1 MKRAFARTVAA
12 AHGRRVVVADPAHE
26 IDLAAELR
34 QRYGREELS
43 ELYTRFQ
50 SREGYLDALI
60 RRACLRA
67 LARRFGNGI
76 TIRSNV
82 SIRHPETIEFGDG
95 VWIGEQTVIHGR
107 FDGHC
112 VIGAGTWIGPHSYM
126 DARDLVLGEQVGW
139 GPGAKVLGSMHTG
152 VPVEEPIIATPLAV
166 GPVRIG
172 AWADIGVNATL
183 LPGVTLGQ
191 GCIIGA
197 GAVVTRDVA
206 AFVKVAGVP
215 ARVLGRRASW
225 PRAAATAVAAPADA
239 S

>member
-1 MKRAFARTVAA
+1 MQVLARTVAA
-12 AHGRRVVVADPAHE
+12 VHAQRAVGPDPQHE
-26 IDLAAELR
+26 IELSAELKE
-34 QRYGREELS
+34 RYERSALC
-43 ELYTRFQ
+43 ELYSRFQ
-50 SREGYLDALI
+50 SREGYVDALM

-67 LARRFGNGI
+67 LARRFGNGV
-76 TIRSNV
+76 TIGCNV

-107 FDGHC
+107 FDGLC
-112 VIGAGTWIGPHSYM
+112 VIGDGTWIGPHSYM
-126 DARDLVLGEQVGW
+126 DARDLVIGERVGW

-152 VPVEEPIIATPLAV
+152 EPVEEPIIRTPLTIA
-166 GPVRIG
+166 PVRVG

-191 GCIIGA
+191 GCIVGA
-197 GAVVTRDVA
+197 GAVVSRDVP

-215 ARVLGRRASW
+215 ARVIGRR
-225 PRAAATAVAAPADA
+225 TADPGACSPPVAGAADA